1 MINIHE
7 HMSKKTLMEKKLQ
20 KGFAK
25 KIAKEKSNRVYSLKS
40 NQGKFV

>member
-25 KIAKEKSNRVYSLKS
+25 KMQKK
-40 NQGKFV
+40 NQTGFIV